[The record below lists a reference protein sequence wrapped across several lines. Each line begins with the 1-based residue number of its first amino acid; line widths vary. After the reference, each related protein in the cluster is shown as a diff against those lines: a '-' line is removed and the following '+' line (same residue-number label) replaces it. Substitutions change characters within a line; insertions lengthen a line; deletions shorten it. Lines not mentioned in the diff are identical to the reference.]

1 MRMRQLF
8 RPEAIEA
15 RRQPGLGSVQ
25 LVRPLLLSWLTVG
38 ALCAALLV
46 GAFLALATYTRKAT
60 TQGVLVPDR
69 GLIRLVPT
77 AAGTVLERHAA
88 EGQAVKA
95 GDVLFVLA
103 LERPLLADDN
113 RSRVQASLAE
123 RQRSLRDSARHQVA
137 LLQSQQAALERRLQ
151 ALAKELDQLDTEAT
165 LQQQRLALARQSL
178 ARLESLQGEQFVSPA
193 QVQAKSEELL
203 GLQGAAQALTR
214 QRAALERERAEL
226 EGERRSLPLAASGAA
241 GGLEREQ
248 AVLSRESAELD
259 AERHLVVRA
268 PQDGTLSAVQAE
280 PGQAVSPASVLAS
293 LVPAG
298 SKLQAHLYA
307 PSSAIGFV
315 QADQEVRLRLEAF
328 PYQKFGHVSG
338 RVLEVSRTPM
348 ARSDVPAVAGVDA
361 GQPLFRITVAL
372 DQAPQALPAPLVP
385 GMRLAA
391 DVLLERRRLVE
402 WLIDPVLGWRN
413 RA

>member
-1 MRMRQLF
+1 MRQLF

-25 LVRPLLLSWLTVG
+25 LTRSLSLSWLTAG
-38 ALCAALLV
+38 AVVAAVLV
-46 GAFLALATYTRKAT
+46 GAFLTFSSYTRKAT

-77 AAGTVLERHAA
+77 AAGTVLERHAV

-95 GDVLFVLA
+95 GEVLFVLA
-103 LERPLLADDN
+103 LDRPLLADEN
-113 RSRVQASLAE
+113 RLQVQASLAE
-123 RQRSLRDSARHQVA
+123 RQRSLRDSARQQAA
-137 LLQSQQAALERRLQ
+137 LVQSQQIALERRLQ
-151 ALAKELDQLDTEAT
+151 ALATELAQLDAQTT
-165 LQQQRLALARQSL
+165 LQQQRLTLARQSL

-193 QVQAKSEELL
+193 QVQTKTEEVL
-203 GLQGAAQALTR
+203 GLQGAAQDLSR

-226 EGERRSLPLAASGAA
+226 DGERRALPLVAGGAA

-248 AVLSRESAELD
+248 ALLSRESAELD
-259 AERHLVVRA
+259 AERRLIVRA
-268 PQDGTLSAVQAE
+268 PQAGTLSAVQAE

-315 QADQEVRLRLEAF
+315 QADQAVRLRLEAF

-348 ARSDVPAVAGVDA
+348 MRSDQPAAAGVDA
-361 GQPLFRITVAL
+361 AQPLFRITVEL
-372 DQAPQALPAPLVP
+372 DQSSAALPAPLVP

-391 DVLLERRRLVE
+391 DVLLERRRLLE
-402 WLIDPVLGWRN
+402 WLIDPVLGWRS

>member
-1 MRMRQLF
+1 MRQLF

-25 LVRPLLLSWLTVG
+25 LARSLSLSWLTAG
-38 ALCAALLV
+38 AVLAAVLA
-46 GAFLALATYTRKAT
+46 GAFLTFASYTRKAT

-77 AAGTVLERHAA
+77 ASGTVLERHAV

-95 GDVLFVLA
+95 GEVLFVLA

-113 RSRVQASLAE
+113 RLRVQASLAE
-123 RQRSLRDSARHQVA
+123 RQRSLRDSARQQAA
-137 LLQSQQAALERRLQ
+137 LVQSQQTALERRLQ
-151 ALAKELDQLDTEAT
+151 ALATELAQLDAQTT
-165 LQQQRLALARQSL
+165 LQQQRLTLARQSL

-193 QVQAKSEELL
+193 QVQTKTEEVL
-203 GLQGAAQALTR
+203 GLQGAAQDLSR

-226 EGERRSLPLAASGAA
+226 DGERRALPLVAGGAA

-248 AVLSRESAELD
+248 ALLSRESAELD
-259 AERHLVVRA
+259 AERRLIVRA
-268 PQDGTLSAVQAE
+268 PQAGTLSAVQAE

-315 QADQEVRLRLEAF
+315 QADQAVRLRLEAF

-348 ARSDVPAVAGVDA
+348 TRSDQPAAPGADA
-361 GQPLFRITVAL
+361 AQPLFRITVEL
-372 DQAPQALPAPLVP
+372 DQSSTALPAPLVP

-391 DVLLERRRLVE
+391 DVLLERRRLLE
-402 WLIDPVLGWRN
+402 WLIDPVLGWRS

>member
-25 LVRPLLLSWLTVG
+25 LVRPLSLSWLTAG
-38 ALCAALLV
+38 AVAAAVLV
-46 GAFLALATYTRKAT
+46 GSFLALAHYTRKAT

-77 AAGTVLERHAA
+77 AAGTVLERHAN
-88 EGQAVKA
+88 EGQLVKA
-95 GDVLFVLA
+95 GEVLFVLA

-123 RQRSLRDSARHQVA
+123 RQRSLRDSARQQAA
-137 LLQSQQAALERRLQ
+137 LVQSQQAALERRLQ
-151 ALAKELDQLDTEAT
+151 ALATELAQLDTETA
-165 LQQQRLALARQSL
+165 LQQQRLTLARQSL

-193 QVQAKSEELL
+193 QVQTKNEEVL
-203 GLQGAAQALTR
+203 GLQGAAQTLTR

-226 EGERRSLPLAASGAA
+226 EGERRALPLLAGGAA

-248 AVLSRESAELD
+248 ALLSRESAELD
-259 AERHLVVRA
+259 AERRLVVRA

-315 QADQEVRLRLEAF
+315 QPDQAVRLRLEAF
-328 PYQKFGHVSG
+328 PYQKFGHVTG

-348 ARSDVPAVAGVDA
+348 TRSDLPAVAGVDA
-361 GQPLFRITVAL
+361 AQPMFRITVEL
-372 DQAPQALPAPLVP
+372 DQSSMALPAPLVP
-385 GMRLAA
+385 GMRLSA

-402 WLIDPVLGWRN
+402 WLIDPVLGWRS